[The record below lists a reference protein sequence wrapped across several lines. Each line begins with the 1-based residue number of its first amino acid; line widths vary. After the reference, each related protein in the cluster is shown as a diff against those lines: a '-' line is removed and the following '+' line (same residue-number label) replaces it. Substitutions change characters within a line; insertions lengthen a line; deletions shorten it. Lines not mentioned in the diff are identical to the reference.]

1 MHYDAE
7 FSNTKIIGAKIRKTT
22 VHILL
27 TNDDGVHSPGIKSLA
42 QALQSLGK
50 VTVVAPA
57 TEQSGVSHALTFRT
71 PLFVRELTWDNGVKV
86 WAVDGTPADCTR
98 IGVLNLCEQKPD
110 IVVSGT
116 NLGLNVGC
124 NVIYSG
130 TVAGAEE
137 GAALGIDSF
146 AVSLEYD
153 AMPPWEKASALIVQV
168 IRQIVEA
175 KVASERA
182 NLINVNV
189 PLSACYSKQPAEVCV
204 VPVDQT
210 SLTETYHARQDPY
223 GVPYYWL
230 SGRINLNDPSQV
242 TDRTMLKK
250 GFVTVSPLDYD
261 RTNRTAIE
269 KLELAF
275 MVTDESPSEKKTEE
289 SGTID
294 AVDVSPEASHSIAP
308 GAIVTGLVAKLPDV
322 PNATEEVPE
331 TFDRAEEPL
340 LPAYTHKSKI
350 ASDSV
355 SPGTTRGQ
363 ARQNRAELNA
373 ENEMTD
379 DSAPFSDG
387 T

>member
-1 MHYDAE
+1 MQ
-7 FSNTKIIGAKIRKTT
+7 
-22 VHILL
+22 ILL
-27 TNDDGVHSPGIKSLA
+27 TNDDGVHSPGIKTLA
-42 QALQSLGK
+42 QALQSLGH

-71 PLFVRELTWDNGVKV
+71 PLFVRELMWDNGMKV

-137 GAALGIDSF
+137 GATLGIDSF

-153 AMPPWEKASALIVQV
+153 EMPPWEKASALITQV

-175 KVASERA
+175 KVASDRA
-182 NLINVNV
+182 DLINVNV
-189 PLSACYSKQPAEVCV
+189 PISACYSKQPAEVCV

-210 SLTETYHARQDPY
+210 SLSEAYHSRQDPY

-230 SGRINLNDPSQV
+230 SGRITLNDQTQV
-242 TDRTMLKK
+242 TDRVMIKK
-250 GFVTVSPLDYD
+250 GFVTVSPLDYN
-261 RTNRTAIE
+261 RTNRAAIE

-275 MVTDESPSEKKTEE
+275 MVTNEEPPKEKEEKAEE
-289 SGTID
+289 SK
-294 AVDVSPEASHSIAP
+294 VVVSADEMPLETLCDEPLDS
-308 GAIVTGLVAKLPDV
+308 IVTGLVAKLPDV
-322 PNATEEVPE
+322 PNSTEELPE
-331 TFDRAEEPL
+331 TFNEFREPL
-340 LPAYTHKSKI
+340 PPAHRNYNTN
-350 ASDSV
+350 DSV
-355 SPGTTRGQ
+355 SPGALRDKGKRNH
-363 ARQNRAELNA
+363 ASPSDGSEIG
-373 ENEMTD
+373 D
-379 DSAPFSDG
+379 DSVPFSDG